1 MIAQMKTLPDVM
13 QVQLERASRWMFTRI
28 ISALARSIHDD
39 DLSVV
44 QLAALHLIDQGGG
57 MKQSVLGETLGMSP
71 SSTSRMVDALVGRE
85 LVERRESPEDRR
97 LRVLRLT
104 DRGAMFLAE
113 MGKERVALFLRITRP
128 IPRAVIE
135 VFLDTIDHARSQPEV

>member
-1 MIAQMKTLPDVM
+1 MKNLPDTM

-28 ISALARSIHDD
+28 ISALARSIHDE

-44 QLAALHLIDQGGG
+44 QLAALHLIDADGG
-57 MKQSVLGETLGMSP
+57 MKQSRLGETLGMSP
-71 SSTSRMVDALVGRE
+71 SSTSRMVDALVARE
-85 LVERRESPEDRR
+85 LIERRESPEDRR
-97 LRVLRLT
+97 SRVLRLT

-113 MGKERVALFLRITRP
+113 LGKERVALFTRITRP

-135 VFLDTIDHARSQPEV
+135 LFVETIERARSGPEV